1 MTEST
6 LGRMPDAS
14 VDCVV
19 TSPPYWGLRDLN
31 PEYAQPWPTTGSEY
45 HGQAAPEVEP

>member
-1 MTEST
+1 
-6 LGRMPDAS
+6 MPDAS

-31 PEYAQPWPTTGSEY
+31 PEYAAMIERRMALITPSLF
-45 HGQAAPEVEP
+45 AEVSA